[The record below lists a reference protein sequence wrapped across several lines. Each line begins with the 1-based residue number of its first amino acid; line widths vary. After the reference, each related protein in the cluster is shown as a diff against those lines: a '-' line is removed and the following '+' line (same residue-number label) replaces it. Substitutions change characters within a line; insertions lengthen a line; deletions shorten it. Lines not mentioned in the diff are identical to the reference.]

1 MSIIKHSLN
10 AVKTLVLG
18 ETLLPEEFTIGLA
31 EPQTEIS
38 VWLHGLE
45 APLDVTHRHCTACSA
60 PFTLCVAF
68 DEGRRPA
75 EKDLRRL
82 SLKYCTRD
90 PQQQVLGEIGLTWK
104 TTLPVTGAEM
114 FLFEARSSA
123 NYCMPKRHLGAHNLL
138 HAYSHWRS
146 NDSFEIKMSLLEK
159 RAAIVTFI
167 RPHLVSLVSLTGDAG
182 GNIFPMNLMGGL
194 GNGRLG
200 FGLRDSRLASHLVE
214 GARRIALSSVPLP
227 QAPVAYQLAANHR
240 KASIDWDQLPFATRM
255 SSTFK
260 IPVPVFALRVREL
273 EVEKIHKIGSHTL
286 FVAKI
291 VSDESLGGDPA
302 LHVIHGFYQ
311 AWRLRGRSAALAAS
325 VAEDAFN
332 KRGVGAS

>member
-1 MSIIKHSLN
+1 MSIVKQSLN

-45 APLDVTHRHCTACSA
+45 APVDVTHRHCTACSA
-60 PFTLCVAF
+60 PFTICVAL
-68 DEGRRPA
+68 DEVRWPTGKHLPS
-75 EKDLRRL
+75 LT
-82 SLKYCTRD
+82 LKYCARD
-90 PQQQVLGEIGLTWK
+90 PQQRVLGEIGLTWK
-104 TTLPVTGAEM
+104 TTVCVAGAEM
-114 FLFEARSSA
+114 LLFEARGSA
-123 NYCMPKRHLGAHNLL
+123 NYCLPKRYLYSHNLMQ
-138 HAYSHWRS
+138 AYSHWRS
-146 NDSFEIKMSLLEK
+146 NDTFEIKMSLLEK

-167 RPHLVSLVSLTGDAG
+167 RPHLVSLVSLADEAG
-182 GNIFPMNLMGGL
+182 GNIFPMNLMGEL
-194 GNGRLG
+194 GSGRFG

-214 GARRIALSSVPLP
+214 GAGRIAVSSVPLT
-227 QAPVAYQLAANHR
+227 QAPVAYRLAANHR

-260 IPVPVFALRVREL
+260 IPVPDFALRVREL

-286 FVAKI
+286 FVAR
-291 VSDESLGGDPA
+291 VVGDESFGPGPA

-311 AWRLRGRSAALAAS
+311 ARRLQGRRAELAAS
-325 VAEDAFN
+325 VAEDSLN
-332 KRGVGAS
+332 KRGLGAL